1 MNTPRE
7 SLDSADGVVDVSI
20 LVPATFDN
28 PLKGDAVE
36 FIAEILSGR
45 RKAIIPTAIILGAY
59 HIATRYLRVPRL
71 IVRKVLEGILRT
83 RSPALY
89 PNLTVDLA
97 LDSLDYAAHYG
108 IESWDGF
115 LIALSRSL
123 GSGVIYTLDEEL
135 AKVKEISIINPFPR
149 EKVAEYHRWIE
160 ERLSSR
166 LR

>member
-7 SLDSADGVVDVSI
+7 SLESADGVIDVSI
-20 LVPATFDN
+20 LIPTVFNN
-28 PLKGDAVE
+28 PLREEAIE

-45 RKAIIPTAIILGAY
+45 RKVVIPTSTILGAY
-59 HIATRYLRVPRL
+59 HIATRYLRIPRL
-71 IVRKVLEGILRT
+71 IVKKILEGILRT

-135 AKVKEISIINPFPR
+135 AKVKEISVINPFPR

-160 ERLSSR
+160 ERLRRRSH
-166 LR
+166 

>member
-1 MNTPRE
+1 VNTPRE
-7 SLDSADGVVDVSI
+7 SLESAEGVIDVSI
-20 LVPATFDN
+20 LIPTTFNN
-28 PLKGDAVE
+28 PLREEAIA

-45 RKAIIPTAIILGAY
+45 RKVIIPTSTILGAY

-71 IVRKVLEGILRT
+71 IVKKILEGILRT

-89 PNLTVDLA
+89 PYLTVDLA

-123 GSGVIYTLDEEL
+123 GAEILYSLNEEFRR
-135 AKVKEISIINPFPR
+135 VKEISVVNPFPR
-149 EKVAEYHRWIE
+149 EKVAEYHRWIK
-160 ERLSSR
+160 ERLSS
-166 LR
+166 